1 MDQFERTYSNNLQA
15 LNKTDPNISRKLSEF
30 QENKRFE
37 ASAFPNG
44 YFDILDLQTEDYLYS
59 QNPERLTQKTLNY
72 FYALREHPFIY
83 LFGIGNGKLQKELLK
98 NPKCTLTIIEPEL
111 ELLFVALHL
120 EDFSQEIAEGRIIFL
135 LKEHIKFAF
144 IVQFLNQNTRVYY
157 ARSFKIHYS
166 TTYYEKYY
174 HNDLVEINH
183 VFLESLE
190 FIIVNSGNHI
200 EDALMGLEH
209 HIYNIPRMVTG
220 PQFKRFITQ
229 KNSDTVIMV
238 STGPSLAKQLS
249 LLKEIQNHA
258 TIICA
263 DSALRILYANDI
275 IPDICVSIERVKEV
289 VDLFKDI
296 PTNYKQKVIFFRSSM
311 EHKDVFETLK
321 GCPDILVMRP
331 HKYNTQ
337 FGLDPYGLI
346 CSGTSVANLA
356 HELCAFMRF
365 KTCIIIGQDL
375 AFGKKGVTHCKGHC
389 AGDYDRADTSLEK
402 VELPAYGG
410 KGAVISHK
418 IWEQF
423 LNALIQTVNTTQYL
437 MPTINAT
444 EGGVRIDGTIEM
456 PFKKAIKKYVSIHTL
471 KQPIAPIQTVP
482 KEAKKYY
489 KLAQKNISKI
499 LKEGKILQKIF
510 QKSFKQLSQISK
522 KLESKSIDAQLTILS
537 EEEVVKALTII
548 EETRALFEENYML
561 THFYWEIMQSIVV
574 HYELELANIKIM
586 PVESPS
592 DNQLKAIKWIFNHS
606 HYFYTIAGALAN
618 TIFWIERG
626 RRESIEELPE
636 ALKFLLEK

>member
-1 MDQFERTYSNNLQA
+1 MDQFEQTYFNNLQA

-98 NPKCTLTIIEPEL
+98 NPKCILTIIEPEL

-120 EDFSQEIAEGRIIFL
+120 EDFSQEIMESRIIFL

-166 TTYYEKYY
+166 ATYYEKYY
-174 HNDLVEINH
+174 HKHLIEINH
-183 VFLESLE
+183 IFLESLE

-200 EDALMGLEH
+200 EDSLMGLEH
-209 HIYNIPRMVTG
+209 HIYNIPYMIAGT
-220 PQFKRFITQ
+220 QFRRFITQ

-238 STGPSLAKQLS
+238 STGPSLAKQLP
-249 LLKEIQNHA
+249 LLKEIQSYA
-258 TIICA
+258 SIICA

-296 PTNYKQKVIFFRSSM
+296 PIDYKKKVIFMRSSM
-311 EHKDVFETLK
+311 EHKDVFKTLEN
-321 GCPDILVMRP
+321 CHDILVMRP
-331 HKYNTQ
+331 HKHNQ
-337 FGLDPYGLI
+337 EFHLDPYGVL
-346 CSGTSVANLA
+346 CSGTSVANMA
-356 HELCAFMRF
+356 HELCAMMCY

-375 AFGKKGVTHCKGHC
+375 AFGKKGVTHCRGHK
-389 AGDYDRADTSLEK
+389 AGDYDRADTSLKK

-410 KGAVISHK
+410 KGIVISHE
-418 IWEQF
+418 IWKQF
-423 LNALIQTVNTTQYL
+423 LNALVQTIDVTKKT

-444 EGGVRIDGTIEM
+444 EGGARIDGAIEI
-456 PFKKAIKKYVSIHTL
+456 PFKKAIKKYVQLHTI
-471 KQPIAPIQTVP
+471 KQPIQPIKTPQ
-482 KEAKKYY
+482 KEARKYY
-489 KLAQKNISKI
+489 KLAQANISKI
-499 LKEGKILQKIF
+499 LKEGRKLQKIF
-510 QKSFKQLSQISK
+510 EKSFKQLAKISQ
-522 KLESKSIDAQLTILS
+522 KLENKPLEVQLVTLS
-537 EEEVVKALTII
+537 QKEIIKGLTLI
-548 EETRALFEENYML
+548 EKTRALFEENTML
-561 THFYWEIMQSIVV
+561 KRFYWEMMQSIVV

-586 PVESPS
+586 PIESLD
-592 DNQLKAIKWIFNHS
+592 DNHLKAIKWIFNHS
-606 HYFYTIAGALAN
+606 HYFYTIAGALEN
-618 TIFWIERG
+618 TIFWMERA
-626 RRESIEELPE
+626 RKESLEELPE
-636 ALKFLLEK
+636 ELKFLLEK